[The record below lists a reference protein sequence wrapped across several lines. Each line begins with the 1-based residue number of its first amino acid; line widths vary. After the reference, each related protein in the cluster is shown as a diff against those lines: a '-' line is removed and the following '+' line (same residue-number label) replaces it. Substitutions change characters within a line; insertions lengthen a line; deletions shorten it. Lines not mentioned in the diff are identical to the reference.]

1 MLKIIFLNRSCWWQ
15 LGWSSWDVLN
25 HLVFG
30 LIGFIEFHSRPL
42 WLMFFFWIEQG
53 WVTEFTIVVLG
64 VNFLFGRLAHLDK
77 VIDMLL
83 VCEVFIQVVLKVLDH
98 VHLLLHEIVSSDSVP
113 FEGLIVELPSVS
125 LQMRVES
132 LGFQFFVD
140 GHCCIV
146 MLFIEVS

>member
-1 MLKIIFLNRSCWWQ
+1 
-15 LGWSSWDVLN
+15 
-25 HLVFG
+25 
-30 LIGFIEFHSRPL
+30 
-42 WLMFFFWIEQG
+42 MFFFWIEQG